1 MKSRSLRYLRE
12 AAFVEIDEVTHCEN
26 VASIGDAV
34 LLFPFLQ
41 SWTERVAPSEFRYE
55 SIPDK
60 EVTLIRL
67 PAALK
72 TPLKDF
78 FVSPALAGALAQIV
92 IVNAQ
97 EIAASAIKRSRR
109 TEILVI
115 ILVQLAAGILPDF
128 VQHARE
134 IHHAARHFPRA
145 FWISRHARVIAV
157 PAYLRNYRGL
167 ARLLRAAICQRQYPR
182 PFCTV
187 LE

>member
-41 SWTERVAPSEFRYE
+41 SWTERVAPSEFRYK

-60 EVTLIRL
+60 EVPLIRL

-78 FVSPALAGALAQIV
+78 FVSAALAGALAKIV
-92 IVNAQ
+92 IVNTQ
-97 EIAASAIKRSRR
+97 EVAASAIKRSRR
-109 TEILVI
+109 TEVFVI
-115 ILVQLAAGILPDF
+115 VLVQLTAGVQPNL
-128 VQHARE
+128 VQHSGK
-134 IHHAARHFPRA
+134 IHHAVCHF
-145 FWISRHARVIAV
+145 
-157 PAYLRNYRGL
+157 LR
-167 ARLLRAAICQRQYPR
+167 
-182 PFCTV
+182 
-187 LE
+187 